1 MPAFFINNRWFFA
14 LAIIAVTCVV
24 AYFIPWVWNVAMILL
39 LLFAILTVLDFVLL
53 FSKQQRIS
61 ANRLT
66 AERWHLGED
75 NVVTLEIDS
84 EYKFP
89 VSLEIIDELPIIF
102 QKRDFILH
110 YRAMPGVRLSEQYT
124 LRPLTRGAY
133 WFGNINVFVMS
144 PLRLLKARYKF
155 QQDAV
160 PVKVYP
166 TTKLLRSYQ
175 LLATTDHHGLFG
187 ARKIRKLGHS
197 IEFEQIKEYVAGDDI
212 RTINWKAT
220 ARRDAMMVN
229 TYTDIRSQQIF
240 CIIDK
245 GRSMKMA
252 FEGMTLMDYSIK
264 SALVFLNI
272 ALHKHDKAGLITFS
286 SQVNDMVPA
295 DQGSMQMHKLLE
307 TLYNQTTDFQDAD
320 YERLLSQVH
329 HKISQRSFLLL
340 FSNFESLSSLN
351 RQMPYLRALAKKH
364 MLCLVFFENTAV
376 KDIVEQQPDTIEGI
390 YTKTIAERFD
400 YEKKQMVKELR
411 RYGIIAILTTPEK
424 LTVDVINNYLE
435 LKSRQLL

>member
-1 MPAFFINNRWFFA
+1 MPAFFINNRWFFI
-14 LAIIAVTCVV
+14 LAIIAVTCVM
-24 AYFIPWVWNVAMILL
+24 AFFMPWVWNVAMILL
-39 LLFAILTVLDFVLL
+39 LLLAILSVLDFVLL

-61 ANRLT
+61 AGRFT

-75 NVVTLEIDS
+75 NVVSLEIDS
-84 EYKFP
+84 AYKFP
-89 VSLEIIDELPIIF
+89 VSLEIIDELPEIF
-102 QKRDFILH
+102 QKRDFVL
-110 YRAMPGVRLSEQYT
+110 YYKTTPGKKLTEKYVLK
-124 LRPLTRGAY
+124 PLNRGAY
-133 WFGNINVFVMS
+133 KFGTINVYVMS

-155 QQDAV
+155 EE
-160 PVKVYP
+160 PTTVKVYP

-175 LLATTDHHGLFG
+175 LLATTDQHSLLG

-220 ARRDAMMVN
+220 ARRGAMMVN

-245 GRSMKMA
+245 GRSMKMP
-252 FEGMTLMDYSIK
+252 FEGMTLMDHSIK
-264 SALVFLNI
+264 SALIFLNI

-286 SQVNDMVPA
+286 SQVNDIIPA
-295 DQGSMQMHKLLE
+295 DQGSMQMHKILE
-307 TLYNQTTDFQDAD
+307 TLYNQATGFQDAD
-320 YERLLSQVH
+320 YERLLGQVH
-329 HKISQRSFLLL
+329 LKLSQRSFLLL
-340 FSNFESLSSLN
+340 YSNFESLSSLN
-351 RQMPYLRALAKKH
+351 RQMPYLRGIAKKH
-364 MLCLVFFENTAV
+364 MLCVVFFENTAV
-376 KDIVEQQPDTIEGI
+376 KEIVEQQPDTIEGI

-400 YEKKQMVKELR
+400 YEKRQMVKELR

>member
-1 MPAFFINNRWFFA
+1 MPAFFINNRWFLA
-14 LAIIAVTCVV
+14 LAIIAVACVM
-24 AYFIPWVWNVAMILL
+24 AFFIPWVWNVAMILL
-39 LLFAILTVLDFVLL
+39 LLFVILTVLDFVLL
-53 FSKQQRIS
+53 FSKQQRIK
-61 ANRLT
+61 AARFT

-75 NVVTLEIDS
+75 NTVNLAINS

-89 VSLEIIDELPIIF
+89 VSLEIIDELPELF

-110 YRAMPGVRLSEQYT
+110 YKTTPGATLSEQYV
-124 LRPLTRGAY
+124 LRPLTRGTY
-133 WFGNINVFVMS
+133 RFGNINVFVMS

-155 QQDAV
+155 EDPAT
-160 PVKVYP
+160 VKVYP

-175 LLATTDHHGLFG
+175 LLATTDQHSLFG
-187 ARKIRKLGHS
+187 ARKVRKLGHS

-220 ARRDAMMVN
+220 ARRGSMMVN

-240 CIIDK
+240 CVIDK
-245 GRSMKMA
+245 GRSMKMP
-252 FEGMTLMDYSIK
+252 FEGMTLMDHSIK
-264 SALVFLNI
+264 SALIFLNI

-320 YERLLSQVH
+320 YERLLNQVH
-329 HKISQRSFLLL
+329 HKLSQRSFLLL
-340 FSNFESLSSLN
+340 FSNFESLSSLH
-351 RQMPYLRALAKKH
+351 RQMPYLRGLAKKH
-364 MLCLVFFENTAV
+364 MLCVVFFENTAV

-400 YEKKQMVKELR
+400 FEKKQMVKELR

>member
-1 MPAFFINNRWFFA
+1 MPAFFINNRWFLV
-14 LAIIAVTCVV
+14 LATIAVACVL
-24 AYFIPWVWNVAMILL
+24 AFFIPWIWNIAMILL
-39 LLFAILTVLDFVLL
+39 LLLAILTVVDALLL
-53 FSKQQRIS
+53 FSKQQKI
-61 ANRLT
+61 T
-66 AERWHLGED
+66 ADRFTTERWHLGED
-75 NVVTLEIDS
+75 NMVSLRIGTAYS
-84 EYKFP
+84 FP
-89 VSLEIIDELPIIF
+89 VHLEIIDELPDVF

-110 YRAMPGVRLSEQYT
+110 YKTTPGKALSKQYI
-124 LRPLTRGAY
+124 LKPLKRGAY
-133 WFGNINVFVMS
+133 SFGDINVYVMS
-144 PLRLLKARYKF
+144 PLQLLKARYKF
-155 QQDAV
+155 DA
-160 PVKVYP
+160 PLTVKVYP

-175 LLATTDHHGLFG
+175 LLATTDRHSLFG
-187 ARKIRKLGHS
+187 ARKVRRLGHS
-197 IEFEQIKEYVAGDDI
+197 IEFEQIKEYVIGDDI

-220 ARRDAMMVN
+220 ARRGSMMVN

-245 GRSMKMA
+245 GRSMKMP
-252 FEGMTLMDYSIK
+252 FEGMTLMDHSIK

-286 SQVNDMVPA
+286 SQVNDIIPA
-295 DQGSMQMHKLLE
+295 DQGAKQMHKILE

-320 YERLLSQVH
+320 YERLLGQVH
-329 HKISQRSFLLL
+329 LKISQRSFLLL

-351 RQMPYLRALAKKH
+351 RQMPYLRGIAKKH
-364 MLCLVFFENTAV
+364 MLCVVFFENTAV
-376 KDIVEQQPDTIEGI
+376 KEIVDNQPDTIEGI

>member
-1 MPAFFINNRWFFA
+1 MPAFFIHNRWFLL
-14 LAIIAVTCVV
+14 LAITAIACV
-24 AYFIPWVWNVAMILL
+24 AAFFIAWIWNIAMILL
-39 LLFAILTVLDFVLL
+39 LLLGILTILDFILL
-53 FSKQQRIS
+53 FTGQQKITAARS
-61 ANRLT
+61 T

-75 NVVTLEIDS
+75 NAVQLEIDS
-84 EYKFP
+84 GYKFP
-89 VSLEIIDELPIIF
+89 VSLEVIDELPAIF

-110 YRAMPGVRLSEQYT
+110 YKTAPGNKLSEQYV
-124 LRPLTRGAY
+124 LKPHTRGAY
-133 WFGNINVFVMS
+133 EFGQINVYVMS
-144 PLRLLKARYKF
+144 PLRLLKARYRF
-155 QQDAV
+155 DEPAT
-160 PVKVYP
+160 VKVYP

-175 LLATTDHHGLFG
+175 LLATTDQHSLPGT
-187 ARKIRKLGHS
+187 RKVRRLGHS

-220 ARRDAMMVN
+220 ARRGPMMVN
-229 TYTDIRSQQIF
+229 TYTDIRSQQIY

-245 GRSMKMA
+245 GRAMKMP
-252 FEGMTLMDYSIK
+252 FEGMTLMDHSIK
-264 SALVFLNI
+264 SALIFLNI

-286 SQVNDMVPA
+286 AQVNDMLPA
-295 DQGSMQMHKLLE
+295 DQGAKQMHQLLE
-307 TLYNQTTDFQDAD
+307 TLYNQNTDFQDAD

-329 HKISQRSFLLL
+329 LKISQRSFLLL

-351 RQMPYLRALAKKH
+351 RQMPYLRGIARKH
-364 MLCLVFFENTAV
+364 MLCVVFFENTAV
-376 KDIVEQQPDTIEGI
+376 KDIIEQQPDTIEGI

>member
-1 MPAFFINNRWFFA
+1 M
-14 LAIIAVTCVV
+14 LAIIAVACVM
-24 AYFIPWVWNVAMILL
+24 AFFIPWIWNVAMILL
-39 LLFAILTVLDFVLL
+39 LLLAILTVLDFLLL

-61 ANRLT
+61 AARST
-66 AERWHLGED
+66 AERWHLGEN
-75 NVVTLEIDS
+75 NVVNLKIDS
-84 EYKFP
+84 AYKFP
-89 VSLEIIDELPIIF
+89 VSLEIIDELPEIF

-110 YRAMPGVRLSEQYT
+110 YKTTPGTKLREQYV

-133 WFGNINVFVMS
+133 RFGHINVYVMS

-155 QQDAV
+155 EEPAT
-160 PVKVYP
+160 VKVYP

-175 LLATTDHHGLFG
+175 LLATTDQHSLLG
-187 ARKIRKLGHS
+187 ARKVRKLGHS

-220 ARRDAMMVN
+220 ARRGAMMVN

-240 CIIDK
+240 CVIDK
-245 GRSMKMA
+245 GRAMKMP
-252 FEGMTLMDYSIK
+252 FEGMTLMDHSIK
-264 SALVFLNI
+264 SALIFLNI

-286 SQVNDMVPA
+286 SQVNDMIPA
-295 DQGSMQMHKLLE
+295 DQGPMQMHKLLE
-307 TLYNQTTDFQDAD
+307 TLYNQATDFQDAD

-329 HKISQRSFLLL
+329 LKISQRSFLLL
-340 FSNFESLSSLN
+340 FSNFESLSSLG
-351 RQMPYLRALAKKH
+351 RQMPYLRGIAKKH
-364 MLCLVFFENTAV
+364 MLCVVFFENTAV
-376 KDIVEQQPDTIEGI
+376 KEIVDQQPDTIEGI

-400 YEKKQMVKELR
+400 YEKRQMVKELR